1 MQNFIEAELSGFVPR
16 TASTDDDLFTALLNE
31 LSEDPFS
38 AKKKLSK
45 E

>member
-1 MQNFIEAELSGFVPR
+1 MQNLIEAELSGLVTR
-16 TASTDDDLFTALLNE
+16 TASTEEDLFTALLIE
-31 LSEDPFS
+31 YSEDPFS